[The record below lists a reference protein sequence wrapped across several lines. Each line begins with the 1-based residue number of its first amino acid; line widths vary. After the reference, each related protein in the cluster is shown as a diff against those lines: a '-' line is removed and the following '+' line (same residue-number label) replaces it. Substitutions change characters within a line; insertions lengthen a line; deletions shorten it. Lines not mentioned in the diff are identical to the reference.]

1 METLRR
7 PRSLCSPDAT
17 GRDGR
22 AGRRVA
28 GARPGDAEGADAGAP
43 RSPTAQTARGDAVAS
58 LPQHPDLLD
67 AADDHGGLPRPEDG
81 GAGGPP
87 MPARED
93 RQGPVTECA
102 SRSGVR
108 RWLDAQGR
116 RSFQP
121 RSPRTALMTA
131 APIAAAHTSRRVTTH
146 GAQLGSAAGSRR
158 ARSGSIRPSHSRTT
172 RSSRWG
178 IRQLRANERPP

>member
-7 PRSLCSPDAT
+7 PRSLRSPDAA

-43 RSPTAQTARGDAVAS
+43 RSPAARTARGDAAAS
-58 LPQHPDLLD
+58 LPKHPDLR
-67 AADDHGGLPRPEDG
+67 AAGDDHSGLPRVGDG
-81 GAGGPP
+81 GAGDPP

-93 RQGPVTECA
+93 RQCPVTGCA

-108 RWLDAQGR
+108 RRVDARGR
-116 RSFQP
+116 RPIHP
-121 RSPRTALMTA
+121 RSSRTALTTA
-131 APIAAAHTSRRVTTH
+131 APMAAAHTSRKVTTH

-158 ARSGSIRPSHSRTT
+158 ERSGSIRPSHSRTT
-172 RSSRWG
+172 RISRWG
-178 IRQLRANERPP
+178 IRQLRANEGPP

>member
-1 METLRR
+1 METPRR
-7 PRSLCSPDAT
+7 PRSLWSPDAAD
-17 GRDGR
+17 RDGR

-43 RSPTAQTARGDAVAS
+43 ELPTARTARGDAAAS
-58 LPQHPDLLD
+58 LPQHPDLRS
-67 AADDHGGLPRPEDG
+67 AADDHGGVPRLEDG

-93 RQGPVTECA
+93 RQGPVTERA

-108 RWLDAQGR
+108 RRVDAQGGR
-116 RSFQP
+116 PIQP
-121 RSPRTALMTA
+121 RSSRTALTTT
-131 APIAAAHTSRRVTTH
+131 APIAAAHTSRKVTTH

-158 ARSGSIRPSHSRTT
+158 ERSGSTRPSHSRTT
-172 RSSRWG
+172 RTSRWG
-178 IRQLRANERPP
+178 IRQLRANEGPP